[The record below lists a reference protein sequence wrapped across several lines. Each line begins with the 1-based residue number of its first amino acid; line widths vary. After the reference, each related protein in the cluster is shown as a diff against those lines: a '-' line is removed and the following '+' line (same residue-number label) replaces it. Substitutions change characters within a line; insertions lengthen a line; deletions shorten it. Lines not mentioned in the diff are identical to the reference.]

1 MVSKMVT
8 DTQQGEVAVRDNR
21 DEDEKAESFDLMT
34 DCNVARIQ
42 EFLDAP
48 FKRIGEAIQ
57 SVERR
62 LEARGVTLTE
72 ELKRESKEQAS
83 GGPGVEEA
91 SSTPPAVAARSK
103 AALAVRRANAAIRQ
117 LGPRSRFSDGDGSF
131 WDRWMNDSGC
141 LGGDGA
147 YLPPTRPVHEGT
159 LHPLSG
165 FKEALLQQRD
175 EIEEIMDRQKPD
187 FVEPGGAPEPAP
199 RRRRRTAAE
208 PPGGR
213 AAPHAT
219 PGSHAE
225 DEILNEAVPDEVLVK
240 GFFARAY
247 IKHCAD
253 PASPRTQA
261 TLCVGIDRWFGGS
274 PPNFRTLE
282 LGQIEVDS
290 ADFWTNRLLSSSSRS
305 TAEDSGAIRS
315 ITRTLKSG

>member
-290 ADFWTNRLLSSSSRS
+290 ADFWTDRLLSSSSRS
-305 TAEDSGAIRS
+305 TAKESGAIRS